1 MLIQI
6 SSGQGPTECSLAVEK
21 LCNALQKE
29 YKSARVVSI
38 NKDYSGFG
46 YKSATMEIVEQVQDL
61 EGTILW
67 ICRSPLRKNHPRKNW
82 YVDVSVLNE
91 VKEMGEF
98 REEDCSV
105 ETMHSG
111 GKGGQNVN
119 KVETGV
125 RIKHIPTGITVECT
139 EERSQY
145 MNKQKAFRRLR
156 AIIYEKNLDVKS
168 SATAEAWSKHT
179 EIVRGNPVRIYEGDN
194 FKRKKCTLG
203 KSMKRW

>member
-21 LCNALQKE
+21 LCKALLKE
-29 YKSARVVSI
+29 FKNTRIVFI

-46 YKSATMEIVEQVQDL
+46 YKSAMMEINESVSDL

-91 VKEMGEF
+91 TKEIEEF

-111 GKGGQNVN
+111 GKGGQNIN

-125 RIKHIPTGITVECT
+125 RIRHIPTGITVECT

-145 MNKQKAFRRLR
+145 MNKQKAFHRLQ
-156 AIIYEKNLDVKS
+156 AILHEKNHEIKNN
-168 SATAEAWSKHT
+168 AKTEAWSKHT
-179 EIVRGNPVRIYEGDN
+179 EIVRGNPVRVYEGEN
-194 FKRKKCTLG
+194 FKRKK
-203 KSMKRW
+203 

>member
-1 MLIQI
+1 
-6 SSGQGPTECSLAVEK
+6 
-21 LCNALQKE
+21 
-29 YKSARVVSI
+29 
-38 NKDYSGFG
+38 
-46 YKSATMEIVEQVQDL
+46 MEINESVSDL

-91 VKEMGEF
+91 TEEMEEF

-119 KVETGV
+119 KVESGV
-125 RIKHIPTGITVECT
+125 RIRHIPTGITVECT

-145 MNKQKAFRRLR
+145 MNKQKAFRRLQ
-156 AIIYEKNLDVKS
+156 AIMHEKNL
-168 SATAEAWSKHT
+168 
-179 EIVRGNPVRIYEGDN
+179 EIKNNRRVLFQKMPSGYEQRR
-194 FKRKKCTLG
+194 FL
-203 KSMKRW
+203 